1 MFLRMIRGEEK
12 SHATKKKES
21 PETLCLKAPRSFNIN
36 AFTFL
41 IIPRFSHSIPNGE
54 GFLRDFGNAKLLR
67 FVPCNLLLTYSFL
80 FEFLC

>member
-1 MFLRMIRGEEK
+1 MRETGLEIVVVKF
-12 SHATKKKES
+12 S
-21 PETLCLKAPRSFNIN
+21 PLLHAPRSFNIN

-41 IIPRFSHSIPNGE
+41 NTPRFSHPIPNGE